1 MPEGAFYGQEL
12 VKKRSFFINEYGNH
26 CKVVFNLVDSF
37 CGDSGG
43 LKHGR

>member
-26 CKVVFNLVDSF
+26 CSKFGHVFRATLGIPNS
-37 CGDSGG
+37 
-43 LKHGR
+43 